1 MPSSLSCA
9 KLSTWIAAAAL
20 LQMIGLSLFVLG
32 FFPVKPALSGVSG
45 PDSYRVPK
53 CDSAEDRDEMP
64 MIPPDQLRSS
74 YREMSGISPFY
85 DRLILVVIDGLPA
98 EFVLGKNNEPP
109 TMAMMEAMPYTQA
122 LLSNGKATGFHAKA
136 APPTVTMP
144 RLKAMVS
151 GAIGGFLD
159 VAFNFDTQAFLDDN
173 LLGQFN
179 SIGWKMVMLG
189 DETWIKLFPG
199 LFMRQDGVSSF
210 FVKDTIQVDYNVSR
224 HLEAELQSDDWNVLI
239 LHYLGL
245 DHVGHIG
252 GRNSILMLPKL
263 KEMDDVVMRIHQSIS
278 SPHDTHHRRTLLVI
292 ASDHG
297 MTESGNHGGS
307 SYEETDSLAIFIG
320 LESKL
325 PEYAPATCKTV
336 SQVDLAPTLALLLG
350 VPIPKNN
357 AGILIAEIFDFLSDG
372 ELLRAL
378 ELNSWQLLRL
388 LQAQLPGLL
397 CSNRAYS
404 YLEYERSL
412 RDNACKV
419 SSVEDKFGCL
429 FSKATALHD
438 CWRSHEGRD
447 VRSNRESVEFK
458 ETLVAYYDFLT
469 DASEWLSWRAT
480 DKPFEFLVP
489 GIIAL
494 LVSCCLFLSILF
506 RLCREASLR
515 RKHQHLDSLNPKMEL
530 YLDETF
536 VIVFIFILVISM
548 GSSSMVEEEQ
558 YIWHFMTST
567 LYFIFL
573 RKSIQLLLTAEAQKL
588 RNGNKGPWYSKYYQ
602 FCSIV
607 VVLVCGRVLRG
618 WHQGGVNWVHL
629 PDIST
634 WLEKVGPHFIQLIK
648 LGSMLFV
655 VSFGIFGHCRSKS
668 KGIFVL
674 LIRGSFFVSG
684 LLLLYLMKYQ
694 DHTIASSG
702 PSSTLIAQIVFLI
715 LGVTVIVGALKF
727 SWTVPLS
734 NDASSAEPLSMIY
747 CSIHQH
753 ICDPF
758 LGLRCSAYSIGW
770 IFMTCWCIL
779 QLLLQ
784 RPTNAMPISLLLLQ
798 ILASMLYFSLHGHH
812 REWVEVAA
820 LYFLGLAGHFGLG
833 NSNSIATIDVA
844 GAFTGISSH
853 STFLSGILMFIIT
866 YASPLLCLL
875 SMIMYASV
883 KDEGAL
889 LSGWDV
895 DLGVLLQSLIAFPC
909 VVPLSLNSVLL
920 TTCTIILLLM
930 RNHLFIWS
938 VFSPKYLYACAAT
951 VCVYIGVSV
960 VAATGIYVC
969 SIYFF
974 RRKISSNQY
983 TAAKNPN

>member
-1 MPSSLSCA
+1 MPYLLSCA
-9 KLSTWIAAAAL
+9 KLSAWIAGAVL
-20 LQMIGLSLFVLG
+20 LQMIGLSLFVIG

-45 PDSYRVPK
+45 PESYRAPK
-53 CDSAEDRDEMP
+53 CDSAEDREELP
-64 MIPPDQLRSS
+64 RIPPDQLRSS

-98 EFVLGKNNEPP
+98 EFVLGKNNESP
-109 TMAMMEAMPYTQA
+109 TISMVEAMPYTQA

-173 LLGQFN
+173 LLGQFYR
-179 SIGWKMVMLG
+179 IGWKMVMLG

-224 HLEAELQSDDWNVLI
+224 HLEAELQSDDWNLLI

-278 SPHDTHHRRTLLVI
+278 SPHDIHHRRTLLVI

-307 SYEETDSLAIFIG
+307 SYEETDSLALFIG

-350 VPIPKNN
+350 VPISKNN
-357 AGILIAEIFDFLSDG
+357 AGILIAEIFDFLSDS

-397 CSNRAYS
+397 CSNRDYRH
-404 YLEYERSL
+404 LEYERGLGS
-412 RDNACKV
+412 NACKV
-419 SSVEDKFGCL
+419 SSIEDKFGCL

-438 CWRSHEGRD
+438 FWRSQEGQ
-447 VRSNRESVEFK
+447 ESDEFK
-458 ETLVAYYDFLT
+458 GTLVAYYDFLT
-469 DASEWLSWRAT
+469 NASEWLSWRAT
-480 DKPFEFLVP
+480 DKPLEFLVP

-494 LVSCCLFLSILF
+494 LVSCCMFLSILF
-506 RLCREASLR
+506 RLCKEASLR
-515 RKHQHLDSLNPKMEL
+515 RKHQHLDSVNPEMEWH
-530 YLDETF
+530 LDDTF
-536 VIVFIFILVISM
+536 IIVLILILVISM

-573 RKSIQLLLTAEAQKL
+573 RKSIQLLLTAEAKKL
-588 RNGNKGPWYSKYYQ
+588 CNGNKGSQYSKYYQ
-602 FCSIV
+602 FCSIF
-607 VVLVCGRVLRG
+607 VVLVCGRILRG

-629 PDIST
+629 LDIST
-634 WLEKVGPHFIQLIK
+634 WLEKVGHHFIQSIK
-648 LGSMLFV
+648 ISSMLFV

-668 KGIFVL
+668 KGNFVL
-674 LIRGSFFVSG
+674 LIRGSFLASG
-684 LLLLYLMKYQ
+684 LLLLYIMKYQ
-694 DHTIASSG
+694 DHTLTSSG
-702 PSSTLIAQIVFLI
+702 PSSTLITQIVFLT
-715 LGVTVIVGALKF
+715 LGVTVIVGALAF
-727 SWTVPLS
+727 PWIVPLS
-734 NDASSAEPLSMIY
+734 NDASSAEQLSMIH

-753 ICDPF
+753 ISHPF
-758 LGLRCSAYSIGW
+758 LGLRCSSYSVGW
-770 IFMTCWCIL
+770 LCMTCWCLL

-784 RPTNAMPISLLLLQ
+784 RPTNAMPMSLLLLQ

-812 REWVEVAA
+812 KEWVEVSA

-866 YASPLLCLL
+866 YASPLLCFL
-875 SMIMYASV
+875 SMTMYASV
-883 KDEGAL
+883 KDGDAL
-889 LSGWDV
+889 LSGQDV
-895 DLGVLLQSLIAFPC
+895 NLGVLLQAMIAFPC
-909 VVPLSLNSVLL
+909 VVPVSLNSILL
-920 TTCTIILLLM
+920 TMCTIILLLM

-951 VCVYIGVSV
+951 VCVYIGVST
-960 VAATGIYVC
+960 VAATGIYLC
-969 SIYFF
+969 SVYFF
-974 RRKISSNQY
+974 RTRKKISSNQH
-983 TAAKNPN
+983 TATKNPN